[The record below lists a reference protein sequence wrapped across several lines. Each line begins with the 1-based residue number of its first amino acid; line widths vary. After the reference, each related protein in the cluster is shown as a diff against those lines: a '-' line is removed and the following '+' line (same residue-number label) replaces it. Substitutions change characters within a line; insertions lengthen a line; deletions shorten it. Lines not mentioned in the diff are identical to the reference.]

1 MNSGGESTLIDIW
14 EGEEIDTSMHDT
26 PVDSKYSISG
36 LALLRANYT
45 QVARINEQTYRTYKS
60 LRFRL
65 TRVKNNFYLGCWT
78 RNFWWEIAER
88 LKGVDI
94 DRRREIEKGT

>member
-36 LALLRANYT
+36 LALLRANCT

-65 TRVKNNFYLGCWT
+65 TRVKNNFYLGC
-78 RNFWWEIAER
+78 
-88 LKGVDI
+88 
-94 DRRREIEKGT
+94 

>member
-14 EGEEIDTSMHDT
+14 EGEEIDTSMHDI

-36 LALLRANYT
+36 LALLRANCT

-65 TRVKNNFYLGCWT
+65 TRVKNNFYLGC
-78 RNFWWEIAER
+78 
-88 LKGVDI
+88 
-94 DRRREIEKGT
+94 